1 MTDISRRRLLQG
13 SGAVMA
19 GLALEGCSGT
29 SASTQPKRPNIV
41 VILADDMGYS
51 DLSCFGSEIPTP
63 HIDSIG
69 HGGRT
74 FTQMTNNPMCCPS
87 RAALLT
93 GLYPTQTGV
102 GYYTKNYG
110 SPGYQGYLNGNCA
123 TIAEVLKQTG
133 YRTAISGK
141 WHVSGWHQK
150 QSLPPAR
157 GFDEAFCEVGG
168 NGYFTT
174 ERFLNGKMI
183 GVSPKRNFYMTDA
196 ITGYAIN
203 RIQEFAKGPDPFF
216 LYCAYT
222 APHWPLQAPADAIVP
237 FHGHYKQ
244 GWTSTRE
251 KRYER
256 LKQLGITD
264 PRWQLSPPPV
274 GVEPWDTAA
283 AKDWE
288 AARMEVYAAQVSVM
302 DQGIGKILD
311 TIKQQGLEQ
320 DTLVLYLSD
329 NGASAE
335 GIPQHEKQSVPTD
348 NGKPMRSG
356 NTPAVFP
363 GASDT
368 FSSYGE
374 DWANV
379 SATPFRR
386 YKRWVEE
393 GGICTPFL
401 ASWPG
406 TLPSGGVDNRP
417 LHVMDFMPT
426 MVELAGATYPTTRQG
441 SEVYPMEGESFA
453 NVLTNASNAADWD
466 HNRRLFWEFEGH
478 RAARQDGWKIVSDVP
493 SGPFELY
500 DMVEDRTE
508 THNVAA
514 QHPDIVK
521 TLGTAWEDWKARVGV
536 RTWRG
541 LALNYHP

>member
-1 MTDISRRRLLQG
+1 MTEISRRRLLQG
-13 SGAVMA
+13 TGAVVA
-19 GLALEGCSGT
+19 GLTLEGCTSSSGQG
-29 SASTQPKRPNIV
+29 QPKRPNIV
-41 VILADDMGYS
+41 LILADDMGYS

-63 HIDSIG
+63 NIDSIAKS
-69 HGGRT
+69 GRT

-102 GYYTKNYG
+102 GYYNRDYG
-110 SPGYQGYLNGNCA
+110 SPGYQGYLNDSCA
-123 TIAEVLKQTG
+123 TTAEVLKQAG

-141 WHVSGWHQK
+141 WHVSGWDQT
-150 QSLPPAR
+150 SALPPAR
-157 GFDEAFCEVGG
+157 GFDESFCERGG

-174 ERFLNGKMI
+174 QRFLNGKQI
-183 GVSPKRNFYMTDA
+183 GVSKKPNFYMTDS
-196 ITGYAIN
+196 ITGYATK
-203 RIQEFAKGPDPFF
+203 RIKEFANGPDPFF

-222 APHWPLQAPADAIVP
+222 APHWPLQAPADAITP

-251 KRYER
+251 KRFEQLR
-256 LKQLGITD
+256 KLGITD
-264 PRWQLSPPPV
+264 PRWQLSPPPKAV
-274 GVEPWDTAA
+274 GPWVTAPS
-283 AKDWE
+283 KDWE
-288 AARMEVYAAQVSVM
+288 SARMEVYAAQIAVM
-302 DQGIGKILD
+302 DRGVGHILD
-311 TIKQQGLEQ
+311 TIKQQGIEQ
-320 DTLVLYLSD
+320 DTLVLFLSD

-335 GIPQHEKQSVPTD
+335 GIPTNNRLDVPTR
-348 NGKPMRSG
+348 NGRPMRSG
-356 NTPAVFP
+356 NLPSIFP

-368 FSSYGE
+368 FCSYGE

-406 TLPSGGVDNRP
+406 TLPSGGIDHRP

-426 MVELAGATYPTTRQG
+426 MLELSGATYPQTRQG
-441 SEVYPMEGESFA
+441 HQVLPMEGESFA
-453 NVLTNASNAADWD
+453 NVLTDASNASQWD
-466 HNRRLFWEFEGH
+466 QERRLFWEFEGH
-478 RAARQDGWKIVSDVP
+478 RAARQGSWKIVSDLP
-493 SGPFELY
+493 EGPFELY
-500 DMVEDRTE
+500 DMIADRTE
-508 THNVAA
+508 NHNIAA

-521 TLGTAWEDWKARVGV
+521 ELGTAWEAWKARVGV

-541 LALNYHP
+541 PKLTYT